1 MEIMNAFLISYN
13 GVSSEWKYSVVELQE
28 EMNKLE
34 KECIISNVK
43 VQQFKNS
50 ILVKEF
56 TYDYNGE
63 EWEKR

>member
-1 MEIMNAFLISYN
+1 MNAFLISYN

-34 KECIISNVK
+34 KDCIISNVK

-50 ILVKEF
+50 ILAKEF
-56 TYDYNGE
+56 TYDYNGK